1 MPTINIDEL
10 YRLIDEMQ
18 KLGVEPGEQLKS
30 QLQEIEN
37 KIINE
42 QILPIVA
49 NHIHPILKQ
58 IRRDLVLI
66 VDYSPEEGV
75 KVKTSRRRN
84 MTGVISDTSVVV
96 QPQNQEPIRETR
108 SNINPR
114 QSSSGNRRGTTLR
127 VTFDDGSVIYE
138 RNAKETIME
147 CIIKIGPQ
155 RVANLCNTHPGTI
168 LRRNGVHLVSKL
180 RDNRYGHRQ
189 HSIGDGWLVFDNTS
203 TADKKKQLKAISDAL
218 SLDLRIETI
227 E

>member
-96 QPQNQEPIRETR
+96 LPQNQELIREPR
-108 SNINPR
+108 RNANPR
-114 QSSSGNRRGTTLR
+114 QRSSSNRRGTTLR
-127 VTFDDGSVIYE
+127 VTFEDGTIINE
-138 RNAKETIME
+138 RTAKETVIE
-147 CIIKIGPQ
+147 CIRKIGPQ
-155 RVANLCNTHPGTI
+155 RVSNLCISHPGTI
-168 LRRNGVHLVSKL
+168 LRRNGVHLVSKQ
-180 RDNRYGHRQ
+180 RSNQYSHRQ
-189 HSIGDGWLVFDNTS
+189 HNIGDGWLVFDNTS
-203 TADKKKQLKAISDAL
+203 TADKKKQLKAISDGL
-218 SLDLRIETI
+218 GLNLIIETI